1 MKIKFVE
8 FSKNSISRE
17 ICGLKFLCYML
28 YLAEENLWRQKVELW
43 LMRAGRAVEEKWKVA
58 AN

>member
-1 MKIKFVE
+1 MI
-8 FSKNSISRE
+8 
-17 ICGLKFLCYML
+17 
-28 YLAEENLWRQKVELW
+28 YLAEANLWRQKVELW